1 MDKANGRG
9 VLDLR
14 GVLCPTNFV
23 YIKLELEDLVPGDT
37 LDVLIDDGEPMRNV
51 PKSLK
56 QEGHRV
62 LSVKPEGEH
71 FLLSIQAWGAGQVG

>member
-1 MDKANGRG
+1 MDRASGRD

-23 YIKLELEDLVPGDT
+23 HIKLKLEDMAPGDT
-37 LDVLIDDGEPMRNV
+37 LEVLIDDGEPMRNV

-56 QEGHRV
+56 QEGHRILTV
-62 LSVKPEGEH
+62 RPEGEH
-71 FLLSIQAWGAGQVG
+71 FRLLIEAGNVSG

>member
-1 MDKANGRG
+1 MDKTDSQD

-23 YIKLELEDLVPGDT
+23 YIKLRLEDMEPGET
-37 LDVLIDDGEPMRNV
+37 LEVLIDDGEPMRNV

-56 QEGHRV
+56 QEGHRILAV
-62 LSVKPEGEH
+62 RPEGDQ
-71 FLLSIQAWGAGQVG
+71 FRLSIQAWGAAES